1 MAFIKIVKGSKTQEV
16 SQSAF
21 ENFFKNSGWEIAGN
35 KPATPQSE
43 KEKEVEKVEEENN
56 NTEEDDEW
64 AEAMKE
70 EDSEEEIEDEGIEKP
85 LSEMT
90 KKELIKFADE
100 KGISLAG
107 LSTVSQFRQAIE
119 ENLKED

>member
-1 MAFIKIVKGSKTQEV
+1 MAFVKIVKGSKTQEV

-43 KEKEVEKVEEENN
+43 NEKEIEKVEENN

>member
-1 MAFIKIVKGSKTQEV
+1 MAFVKIVKGSKTQEV

-35 KPATPQSE
+35 KPAIPQSE
-43 KEKEVEKVEEENN
+43 KEIEKVEEENN

-70 EDSEEEIEDEGIEKP
+70 EDSEEEIEDEDIEKP

>member
-1 MAFIKIVKGSKTQEV
+1 MAFVKIVKGSKTQEV

-21 ENFFKNSGWEIAGN
+21 ENFFKNSGWEIAGK
-35 KPATPQSE
+35 KPAIPQSE
-43 KEKEVEKVEEENN
+43 NEKEIEKVEENN

>member
-35 KPATPQSE
+35 KPATPQFEEE
-43 KEKEVEKVEEENN
+43 KEAEKVEENN

-70 EDSEEEIEDEGIEKP
+70 EDSEEEIEDEDIEKP

>member
-1 MAFIKIVKGSKTQEV
+1 MAFVKIVKGSKTQEV

-35 KPATPQSE
+35 KPATPQLK
-43 KEKEVEKVEEENN
+43 KEKEIEKVEENN